1 MPGQDAKATDAGEKL
16 RSVAPREKQ
25 SSLNLGQK
33 IGLVLGPALCL
44 LIYLF
49 LRPAG
54 LGRDGVAALA
64 GTAWIAVWW
73 VTEAIPIPITS
84 LVPIVLFPALGLG
97 SVGHVVD
104 AYADPTLFL
113 FLGGF
118 IIAVGIE
125 RWNLHRR
132 IALGVISGLGTSPP
146 RLVLGFMLAT
156 GAISAFISNSA
167 TAMMML
173 PIGLAVIKQITELRV
188 SNGEKVNTAGE
199 HFPVLILLAIAY
211 AASIGGVGAII
222 GSPPNAIMVGVAA
235 SALGIEISFFD
246 YMLVGMPLFLA
257 FILLAWRILLWVMPP
272 GFDEVPGS
280 RELVRRQLAQLGPMS
295 NEEWKVLGVF
305 CTTALLWI
313 TYPFLLKGV
322 VPGISDAMVAI
333 FGALLLFLIPSS
345 RGGGEFLLDASALR
359 ELPWGV
365 LLLFGA
371 GFCIA
376 DTFQTTG
383 VAVWLSSFLEALAGA
398 PLILIV
404 MAVAAMMTFLTEIT
418 SNTAVAAIF
427 MPVLASLGTALGVD
441 PTVLMMVGAVACALA
456 FMLPVGTP
464 PNAIVFST
472 GHVSIRQ
479 MIRAGFFL
487 NLAAIAT
494 ITLFGYFWIPLVWG
508 R

>member
-1 MPGQDAKATDAGEKL
+1 MIVQGARATVAGEKQL
-16 RSVAPREKQ
+16 
-25 SSLNLGQK
+25 SLNLAQR
-33 IGLVLGPALCL
+33 IGLVLGPTLCL

-49 LRPAG
+49 FRPAG
-54 LGRDGVAALA
+54 LGPEGVAALA
-64 GTAWIAVWW
+64 GTAWIAAWW

-84 LVPIVLFPALGLG
+84 LLPVILFPVLGLG
-97 SVGHVVD
+97 SVGEVVS

-118 IIAVGIE
+118 IIAVAIE

-132 IALGVISGLGTSPP
+132 IALAVISAVGTSPS

-156 GAISAFISNSA
+156 GVLSAFISNSA

-173 PIGLAVIKQITELRV
+173 PIGIAVVKQITELRV
-188 SNGEKVNTAGE
+188 RNGEKVYPDQEPFSA
-199 HFPVLILLAIAY
+199 LILLAIAY
-211 AASIGGVGAII
+211 AASIGGVGSII

-235 SALGIEISFFD
+235 STLGVEISFFD
-246 YMLVGMPLFLA
+246 YMLVGVPMFLV
-257 FILLAWRILLWVMPP
+257 FTLVAWRILLWVMPP
-272 GFDEVPGS
+272 GFAEVAGS
-280 RELVRRQLAQLGPMS
+280 REWVRRQMAELGPMS
-295 NEEWKVLGVF
+295 GEERKVLGVF
-305 CTTALLWI
+305 CATALLWI

-333 FGALLLFLIPSS
+333 FGASLLFLIP
-345 RGGGEFLLDASALR
+345 GGEGGFLLDESALK

-376 DTFQTTG
+376 EVFQSTG
-383 VAVWLSSFLEALAGA
+383 VAVWLAGFLQVLAGA
-398 PLILIV
+398 PYFLIV
-404 MAVAAMMTFLTEIT
+404 IAVAAMVTFLTEIT
-418 SNTAVAAIF
+418 SNTAIAAIF
-427 MPVLASLGTALGVD
+427 MPIMASLATALGAA
-441 PTVLMMVGAVACALA
+441 PTGLMVVAALAGSLA

-464 PNAIVFST
+464 PNAIVFSSGRVT
-472 GHVSIRQ
+472 IRQ
-479 MIRAGFFL
+479 MIRVGFFL

-494 ITLFGYFWIPLVWG
+494 ITLIGCFWVPLVWG

>member
-1 MPGQDAKATDAGEKL
+1 MLAQDAKATDTGEKQPS
-16 RSVAPREKQ
+16 SVPRDKQ
-25 SSLNLGQK
+25 SSLNLAQK
-33 IGLVLGPALCL
+33 IGFVLGPALCL

-49 LRPAG
+49 MRPAG

-97 SVGHVVD
+97 SVGDVVD

-188 SNGEKVNTAGE
+188 SNGEKVNTAKE
-199 HFPVLILLAIAY
+199 HFPALILLAIAY
-211 AASIGGVGAII
+211 AASIGGVGSII

-235 SALGIEISFFD
+235 STLGIEISFFD
-246 YMLVGMPLFLA
+246 YMLVGMPLFLV
-257 FILLAWRILLWVMPP
+257 FTLVAWRILLRVMPP
-272 GFDEVPGS
+272 GFDDVPGS
-280 RELVRRQLAQLGPMS
+280 RAWCR
-295 NEEWKVLGVF
+295 
-305 CTTALLWI
+305 
-313 TYPFLLKGV
+313 
-322 VPGISDAMVAI
+322 
-333 FGALLLFLIPSS
+333 
-345 RGGGEFLLDASALR
+345 ASAM
-359 ELPWGV
+359 PWWRSSARCSSIS
-365 LLLFGA
+365 FPAAGA
-371 GFCIA
+371 GASFCW
-376 DTFQTTG
+376 T
-383 VAVWLSSFLEALAGA
+383 
-398 PLILIV
+398 
-404 MAVAAMMTFLTEIT
+404 
-418 SNTAVAAIF
+418 
-427 MPVLASLGTALGVD
+427 
-441 PTVLMMVGAVACALA
+441 
-456 FMLPVGTP
+456 
-464 PNAIVFST
+464 
-472 GHVSIRQ
+472 R
-479 MIRAGFFL
+479 R
-487 NLAAIAT
+487 
-494 ITLFGYFWIPLVWG
+494 